1 MNPPFLISALIV
13 LTSLAAATTQGDP
26 VKPQPGAV
34 PPVQDAVA
42 PVQIVA
48 EAAPVYSARPVKP
61 KAMAQDL
68 LINKGWATGYDPKVK
83 RFIVIGQAPIA
94 KQPGDVDWPDARED
108 AYTQA
113 MLAAKRSLAEFIN
126 LQVSR
131 RIGRT
136 VKKGGGEDS
145 KKTYADTRKEM
156 ATHRKKGVSVDSL
169 SMLDKVSFVAHKK
182 MDGYIKDQGYDPDK
196 PESLPEPVLEAAKKL
211 VMTKTFEDRIT
222 VAAHGEVA
230 GLAAYQVFE
239 SANHIAVIAFY
250 NEGAT
255 HRLAA
260 AMLGK
265 GTVERKGK
273 IKSSIAQW
281 ARDMMGQGKL
291 SYTHGVRLRTDQN
304 GDLNLVAVGH
314 STAEYDDPDFVE
326 AAAREAVIAAT
337 GELRSFAG
345 EFVDNASV
353 YSRASTTEKLADE
366 ARKLETRYTS
376 KKSFGESTG
385 AIAATLKLPGS
396 FTVYEGEYIHPDMA
410 ANEDNRI
417 TVVSVVTWNLSSAE
431 AAKEL
436 GDKMAELGGSKGGP
450 GVTFDSK
457 GKAQPIAG
465 KPKPRVPAGNGSGAG
480 GDDDDFGG
488 GH

>member
-1 MNPPFLISALIV
+1 MNPPFLVSALIV
-13 LTSLAAATTQGDP
+13 LTSVAAATTQGDP

-42 PVQIVA
+42 PAQIVA

-61 KAMAQDL
+61 KAIAQDL
-68 LINKGWATGYDPKVK
+68 LIDKGWATGYDTKSK

-94 KQPGDVDWPDARED
+94 VPPGDDSWPQAREE
-108 AYTQA
+108 AYTSA
-113 MLAAKRSLAEFIN
+113 MLAAKRELALFIKAE
-126 LQVSR
+126 VSR

-136 VKKGGGEDS
+136 VEKPEAKKAF
-145 KKTYADTRKEM
+145 ADTRKEM

-182 MDGYIKDQGYDPDK
+182 MDGYITDQGYDPDK
-196 PESLPEPVLEAAKKL
+196 PETVPEPVRKAARERIVL
-211 VMTKTFEDRIT
+211 TKTFSDRID

-239 SANHIAVIAFY
+239 SANHIAVIALF

-265 GTVERKGK
+265 GTVERKGTV
-273 IKSSIAQW
+273 KSSIANW
-281 ARDMMGQGKL
+281 ARDTQREGKL

-314 STAEYDDPDFVE
+314 ACPEFDDPDLLAE
-326 AAAREAVIAAT
+326 AAVTAHDAAM

-345 EFVDNASV
+345 EFVDSV
-353 YSRASTTEKLADE
+353 NVLDRASTTEKLADE
-366 ARKLETRYTS
+366 ARKLKTRY
-376 KKSFGESTG
+376 ESRMSYKRSIK
-385 AIAATLKLPGS
+385 AVSDTLTIVGSLP
-396 FTVYEGEYIHPDMA
+396 VYEAEYVHPDMA
-410 ANEDNRI
+410 ANGDTRP
-417 TVVSVVTWNLSSAE
+417 TVVVVVTWNMSAAE

-436 GDKMAELGGSKGGP
+436 GDKMVELGGSKGGP

-457 GKAQPIAG
+457 GKAQPIAA
-465 KPKPRVPAGNGSGAG
+465 KPKPQVPAGNGSGAG